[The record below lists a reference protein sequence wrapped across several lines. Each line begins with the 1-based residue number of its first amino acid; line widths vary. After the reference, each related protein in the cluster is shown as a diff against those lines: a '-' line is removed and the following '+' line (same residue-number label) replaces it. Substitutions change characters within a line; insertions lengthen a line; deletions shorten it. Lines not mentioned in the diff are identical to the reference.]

1 MNYECTNTSI
11 TFHNTDCFETILD
24 FLEHYKQ
31 SKKNR
36 YLLLL
41 NKQLYLNDTVVKDIH
56 QKINGKDI
64 KLLLDKYD
72 IDWVIGKKPCT
83 VLYKD
88 DFILAVHKDAGCIIH
103 GEENDQDCL
112 NAQVA
117 KYFKDNNIHTSVRPL
132 HRLDKDTTGIVLY
145 SLIPFFQ
152 PYLDQ
157 AMEEKKIHRAYLAIT
172 YGNKKAGACFDI
184 HKAIGKDR
192 HVSNKYRISSN
203 GKDALT
209 HVEIIEKKKNYELVR
224 CILETGRTHQIR
236 VHLSSNG
243 LPIVNDPM
251 YGKPSRDFKKMG
263 LFAYQIS
270 FFDPVNE
277 NKINIS
283 DNFLKDYLFFDFCN
297 NVTNKK

>member
-56 QKINGKDI
+56 EKINGKDI
-64 KLLLDKYD
+64 KLLLDKHD
-72 IDWVIGKKPCT
+72 IDWVIGKKPCM

-117 KYFKDNNIHTSVRPL
+117 RYFKDNNIHTSVRPL

-157 AMEEKKIHRAYLAIT
+157 AMEEKKIHRAYLAVT

-192 HVSNKYRISSN
+192 HVSNKYRI
-203 GKDALT
+203 
-209 HVEIIEKKKNYELVR
+209 
-224 CILETGRTHQIR
+224 
-236 VHLSSNG
+236 SSNG

-283 DNFLKDYLFFDFCN
+283 DKFLKDYLFFDFCN